1 MARKQPAFRAAVR
14 RSAPLAT
21 LIVLCTMALALTY
34 ISFDAPGAGKG
45 AGQGTLAIG
54 INSATSASIVGAYLD
69 SKGAYHGFVRSG
81 SGTITGFNA
90 PGAGTGA
97 GQGTNFA
104 GLSGI
109 NTAGTITGP
118 YVDSK
123 GVFHGYIRST
133 AGKFT
138 ILNVASAG
146 KSAGQGT
153 LAGNINTSGEIAGFY
168 TDTAGANHGF
178 LWTSKAGFI
187 TFDAPG
193 SGTGAGE
200 GSVTAFFDG
209 LNDNGGLA
217 GNYADTKLVSHGY
230 VRSSGGAFK
239 TFSAAK
245 AGTDNK
251 GCPMAV
257 ACKGTFASGI
267 NLAGTFV
274 GLYVDE
280 AFVNHGLVRSSGGT
294 ITAFDVK
301 GAGTDNKGCAATAPA
316 CKGTFPQNINQS
328 GVVAG
333 YYVDANIVAHGFER
347 SSSGVIT
354 TFDEPRA
361 CKSGTACAGA
371 GTFAFS
377 NNAANAIAGYYV
389 DSKFVIHGF
398 VAH

>member
-1 MARKQPAFRAAVR
+1 MARKQHACRAAVR
-14 RSAPLAT
+14 RSGPLAA
-21 LIVLCTMALALTY
+21 LILLCTVALALTFTN
-34 ISFDAPGAGKG
+34 FDALGAGTG

-54 INSATSASIVGAYLD
+54 VNSASSPSIVGAYLD

-81 SGTITGFNA
+81 RGTITNFNA

-133 AGKFT
+133 TGKYT
-138 ILNVASAG
+138 TLNVASAG

-168 TDTAGANHGF
+168 IDTAGANHGF

-200 GSVTAFFDG
+200 GSGTAFFDG
-209 LNDNGGLA
+209 LNDSGSVA
-217 GNYADTKLVSHGY
+217 GNYADTKLVNHGY
-230 VRSSGGAFK
+230 IRASGGAFS

-251 GCPMAV
+251 GCPTGV

-267 NLAGTFV
+267 NSAGTFV

-280 AFVNHGLVRSSGGT
+280 SLVNHGLVRSSGGT
-294 ITAFDVK
+294 LTPFSVP

-316 CKGTFPQNINQS
+316 CKGTFPQNINSS
-328 GVVAG
+328 GIVVG
-333 YYVDANIVAHGFER
+333 YYVDSGIVAHGFER
-347 SSSGVIT
+347 SASGVISK
-354 TFDEPRA
+354 FDHPL
-361 CKSGTACAGA
+361 AGKCVGC

-377 NNAANAIAGYYV
+377 NNSSNTITGYYI
-389 DSKFVIHGF
+389 DSKG
-398 VAH
+398 VAHGYEAK